1 MLMLSVEKELTFP
14 MPSGSEEAPV
24 VVDAIQSRG
33 HLTPRLS
40 VRCWEPHDHDGRNHL
55 GKSVPMRDPAAL
67 RGVCTREIQ
76 LIDHKLCYAFI
87 CTSYHYVVGRWI
99 SFWLQLTR
107 VCN

>member
-76 LIDHKLCYAFI
+76 LIDQQAVLRVYLHQLSLCCWTLDLVLAAAY
-87 CTSYHYVVGRWI
+87 
-99 SFWLQLTR
+99 
-107 VCN
+107 